1 MPNTSAET
9 ARYAIEEVCSGRK
22 VDELDQCYAPN
33 FVDHVNAM
41 EYRGHDGVRESVAL
55 YQRIFSDLRFTTEQ
69 QMSEG
74 DRVAT
79 HWTLHGS
86 YRGRE
91 VAFSGVVISRFEDG
105 RIAEDWAFS
114 DSIEIARQLGL
125 WRTLLV
131 VKEEWRTLLG
141 RAK

>member
-1 MPNTSAET
+1 
-9 ARYAIEEVCSGRK
+9 
-22 VDELDQCYAPN
+22 
-33 FVDHVNAM
+33 
-41 EYRGHDGVRESVAL
+41 
-55 YQRIFSDLRFTTEQ
+55 
-69 QMSEG
+69 
-74 DRVAT
+74 
-79 HWTLHGS
+79 
-86 YRGRE
+86 
-91 VAFSGVVISRFEDG
+91 VVISRFEDG